1 MPIQTPVHHN
11 QESYKKLSD
20 NCRKLLPNILHSLY
34 ISKVFTVFDKLKS
47 IKNKKIGVTQYKLFN
62 ILQGLYNKKLSL
74 TYSLLKSNDKNKLL
88 SQTINFNSIL
98 AISKRL
104 RARALQYGF
113 RKLISQ
119 PRKLDENK

>member
-1 MPIQTPVHHN
+1 MPIQIPVHHN

>member
-34 ISKVFTVFDKLKS
+34 ISKVFTVFDQLKS
-47 IKNKKIGVTQYKLFN
+47 IKNKKIGSTQCILFN

-74 TYSLLKSNDKNKLL
+74 TYSLLKSHYKNKLL
-88 SQTINFNSIL
+88 SQTINVNSIL

-119 PRKLDENK
+119 PKKLD

>member
-88 SQTINFNSIL
+88 SQTINVNSIL

-113 RKLISQ
+113 RKLLSQ